1 MGWRRMLP
9 KRYRRLPKRRREGNT
24 GPKQGSVVM
33 VVLFGAIVAGVIN
46 LSRTPLPQVATS
58 IGDLLGF

>member
-1 MGWRRMLP
+1 
-9 KRYRRLPKRRREGNT
+9 
-24 GPKQGSVVM
+24 M